1 MSKAQSQS
9 TIGSNRTEN
18 AFASLLL
25 RDGLMKNLLTDDYAN
40 ITYWAGKDLAR
51 QFPQETIENLTDFFK
66 QAAFGDL
73 DISYQGQSEQ
83 RWVLS
88 GPVVHDRLAIN
99 PQADF
104 SLEAGFLAQQ
114 VELQNEAVSESYFE
128 LSTRKHE
135 VTITVMIDGDHKVQS
150 LSPADQVA
158 LRDYFFDEMHG
169 RQVETA
175 ANGVAPEQAASS
187 QAPASTPAPA
197 PASAENADAYN
208 KAPEAST
215 SQAASATVHP
225 TAPTEASKQAQ
236 SPAASGASA
245 FADAPEDAP
254 VQDEDDAISVEQS
267 ITNSLLAFDFKNKAN
282 RDSNSTVDR

>member
-51 QFPQETIENLTDFFK
+51 QFPQETIENLKDFFLK
-66 QAAFGDL
+66 AAFGDL
-73 DISYQGQSEQ
+73 EISYQGESEQ

-88 GPVVHDRLAIN
+88 GPVVNDRLAIN

-114 VELQNEAVSESYFE
+114 VEIQNEAVSEAYFE
-128 LSTRKHE
+128 LATRKHE
-135 VTITVMIDGDHKVQS
+135 VTITVMIDGEHKITS
-150 LSPADQVA
+150 RSAADQVA
-158 LRDYFFDEMHG
+158 LRDYFLDQMHG
-169 RQVETA
+169 RQVESQVKAAKTEAVTTASADADANAFASYEAPKQTASSSTA
-175 ANGVAPEQAASS
+175 ATAHPTASTEAS
-187 QAPASTPAPA
+187 QATPAPA
-197 PASAENADAYN
+197 PSEPSAHADA
-208 KAPEAST
+208 AET
-215 SQAASATVHP
+215 
-225 TAPTEASKQAQ
+225 
-236 SPAASGASA
+236 
-245 FADAPEDAP
+245 AP

-267 ITNSLLAFDFKNKAN
+267 ITNSLLAFDYKKKKNSDA
-282 RDSNSTVDR
+282 SSQADR